1 MVTITKEHVHF
12 TFSGSHKPVQT
23 VPSGSTVRFETYDC
37 FYNQLLPEGADITKI
52 DSSKAN
58 AATGP
63 LCVEEALPGD
73 TLKIEILD
81 ITTGPVGVCGTFPG
95 SSWDNGILKE
105 EQFRRLTVKD
115 GMAEFDSAVQIPV
128 RPMIGVIGTAP
139 KEGAVSTMTPMD
151 HGGNMDCTQ
160 IKTGSSIYF
169 PVAAEGAL
177 LSLGDLHA
185 CMGDGEIGGCGVEI
199 AGEVTLKLTVIPDHQ
214 KPYPVVVTDKEV
226 MAVASCKTVDEAWA
240 KAVEYLHDYMVT
252 ETELTSDEAIMLQS
266 IAADL
271 SICQTVNPNKTVR
284 MSIPLKY
291 LEAYGYRQK

>member
-128 RPMIGVIGTAP
+128 RPMIGVIGP
-139 KEGAVSTMTPMD
+139 LRKKVR
-151 HGGNMDCTQ
+151 
-160 IKTGSSIYF
+160 F
-169 PVAAEGAL
+169 P
-177 LSLGDLHA
+177 
-185 CMGDGEIGGCGVEI
+185 
-199 AGEVTLKLTVIPDHQ
+199 Q
-214 KPYPVVVTDKEV
+214 
-226 MAVASCKTVDEAWA
+226 
-240 KAVEYLHDYMVT
+240 
-252 ETELTSDEAIMLQS
+252 
-266 IAADL
+266 
-271 SICQTVNPNKTVR
+271 
-284 MSIPLKY
+284 
-291 LEAYGYRQK
+291 